1 MIELHLLS
9 SSRFHFAVS
18 FEKPSRV
25 RRVFIDGVCEGVEAD
40 VTPLGSREI
49 SIYSIHMMRICN
61 LQVWPSCL
69 SEEAIRETMKV
80 PWNARNR

>member
-1 MIELHLLS
+1 MQ
-9 SSRFHFAVS
+9 
-18 FEKPSRV
+18 
-25 RRVFIDGVCEGVEAD
+25 RVFIDGVFERMEAD
-40 VTPLGSREI
+40 VAPLPSSHDI
-49 SIYSIHMMRICN
+49 SISSEHMMRICN